1 MNSIM
6 ITSNNTLST
15 LSTNVTYNPASMINS
30 TSDLLTSVYENV
42 LTDSVSEYNV
52 KIEQIKKDLLNHSL
66 NIHVNLQRNQQ
77 YLNDIVTIAY
87 SLPQLIDYSKTKP
100 VIPEFDEIEVF
111 KTDSAELKKFIRK
124 VNYEMIGFHCNH
136 KVINEQVD
144 KIYKNMSDLYTSNDF
159 KQYKEFINLL
169 AMIVWNIKN
178 RDDMDKIY
186 KDTELIPTKTE
197 VEKIINIIV
206 SLNGKISETNA
217 KTNPECSKCKA
228 TVRKYE
234 YSLREIQRMRDELRE
249 QNEIDEQII
258 NTPAEEKY
266 DFKAFMTR
274 NYPSIDKFQLKDVK
288 DKYKREFKQSKTYA
302 ELIEMINDTKIFIV
316 KNVHNVYYVNRI

>member
-1 MNSIM
+1 M

-100 VIPEFDEIEVF
+100 VIPEFDEIEVL

-124 VNYEMIGFHCNH
+124 VNYEMIGYHCNH

-234 YSLREIQRMRDELRE
+234 YSLREIQRMREELRE
-249 QNEIDEQII
+249 QNEIDEQIT

-302 ELIEMINDTKIFIV
+302 ELIEMINETKIFSV
-316 KNVHNVYYVNRI
+316 KNVHNVYYVTRI

>member
-1 MNSIM
+1 M

-30 TSDLLTSVYENV
+30 TSDLLTSVYENT

-77 YLNDIVTIAY
+77 YLNDIKTIAY

-100 VIPEFDEIEVF
+100 VIPEFDEIEVL

-124 VNYEMIGFHCNH
+124 VNYEMIGYHCNH

-178 RDDMDKIY
+178 RDDMNKIY
-186 KDTELIPTKTE
+186 KDTELIPSKTE
-197 VEKIINIIV
+197 VEKIIKIII
-206 SLNGKISETNA
+206 SLKGKISETNA